1 MDLGL
6 ANKIALITG
15 ASKGIGRAIARELV
29 REGAS
34 VAICARNATALHEAA
49 AEIAAEAHDAGR
61 VLAIPTDVTNAN
73 DVKSLMQRV
82 GQHFGRLDILVNNA
96 GRATPGRFGDLTDA
110 DWAADI
116 QVKLFSQIRCCR
128 AAIPLLKAGGDG
140 RIVNINAVFG
150 KEPDPTFFATSTNR
164 AACIAFSKALAAEL
178 APTVLVNSVN
188 IGFVETPQWEAI
200 HQKSAPGMAAESFYG
215 AMARRYTLMSRFGRA
230 EEVSSVVAFLC
241 SARAGYIT
249 GASID
254 VSGGMGHYL

>member
-6 ANKIALITG
+6 AKKVALITG
-15 ASKGIGRAIARELV
+15 ASKGIGRAIAVELV

-34 VAICARNATALHEAA
+34 VAICARNATALQEAA
-49 AEIAAEAHDAGR
+49 EQIAAEVRDSAR
-61 VLAIPTDVTNAN
+61 VLAIPADVTNAN
-73 DVKSLMQRV
+73 DVKGLVERV
-82 GQHFGRLDILVNNA
+82 GGHFGRLDVLVNNA

-116 QVKLFSQIRCCR
+116 QVKLFSMIRCCR
-128 AAIPLLKAGGDG
+128 AAIPLLRASGDG

-164 AACIAFSKALAAEL
+164 AAGIAFTKALAAEL
-178 APTVLVNSVN
+178 APAVLVNSVN

-200 HQKSAPGMAAESFYG
+200 HTKNAPNMPAESFYG
-215 AMARRYTLMSRFGRA
+215 AMARRYTLLGRFGRA
-230 EEVSSVVAFLC
+230 DEVAGLVAFLC
-241 SARAGYIT
+241 SPRAGYIT

>member
-6 ANKIALITG
+6 AKKIALITG
-15 ASKGIGRAIARELV
+15 ASKGIGRAIALELV

-34 VAICARNATALHEAA
+34 VAICARNAVALQEAA
-49 AEIAAEAHDAGR
+49 EQIAAETRDSGR
-61 VLAIPTDVTNAN
+61 VLAIPADVTNAA
-73 DVKSLMQRV
+73 DVKALMDRV
-82 GQHFGRLDILVNNA
+82 GGHFGRLDILVNNA

-116 QVKLFSQIRCCR
+116 QVKLFSMIRCCR
-128 AAIPLLKAGGDG
+128 AAIPLLKASGDG

-164 AACIAFSKALAAEL
+164 AAGIAFTKALAAEL
-178 APTVLVNSVN
+178 APAILVNSVN
-188 IGFVETPQWEAI
+188 IGFVETPQWAAI
-200 HQKSAPGMAAESFYG
+200 HQRSAPNLAPEAFYG
-215 AMARRYTLMSRFGRA
+215 AMARRYTLLGRFGRA
-230 EEVSSVVAFLC
+230 EEVSGLVAFLC
-241 SARAGYIT
+241 SWRAGYMT

>member
-15 ASKGIGRAIARELV
+15 ASKGIGRSIALELV

-49 AEIAAEAHDAGR
+49 EEIAAEAHDKGR
-61 VLAIPTDVTNAN
+61 VLAIPTDVTNAA
-73 DVKSLMQRV
+73 DVAGLVQRV
-82 GQHFGRLDILVNNA
+82 GAHFGRLDILVNNA

-116 QVKLFSQIRCCR
+116 QVKLFSMIRCCR
-128 AAIPLLKAGGDG
+128 AAIPLLKATGDG
-140 RIVNINAVFG
+140 RIININAVFG

-164 AACIAFSKALAAEL
+164 AGCIAFTKALAAEL
-178 APTVLVNSVN
+178 APTILVNSVN
-188 IGFVETPQWEAI
+188 IGFVETPQWAAI
-200 HQKSAPGMAAESFYG
+200 QQRSAPNMAPEAFYG
-215 AMARRYTLMSRFGRA
+215 AMARRYTLMGRFGRPD
-230 EEVSSVVAFLC
+230 EVSSVVAFL
-241 SARAGYIT
+241 SSPRAGYIT